1 MLLALDSYYLGDV
14 CNTSLVIFENNPYS
28 SIYYTDTVYTD
39 VTSEYVPGKFYKRE
53 LPGIKVILKKLI
65 REHPELWT
73 NVNAIIV
80 DSFVRLKSQDKE
92 WDGLGQHLYDWLE
105 SIGQH
110 KIVWGVAK
118 TKFGDCDKI
127 SRLVYRGVSKNPLYV
142 QSTGDIEVA
151 AETIKNLGNAFDPVR
166 IPNVLK
172 HVDQLSRI
180 F

>member
-39 VTSEYVPGKFYKRE
+39 VTSEYIPGKFYRRE

-65 REHPELWT
+65 REHPELWP
-73 NVNAIIV
+73 NVDAIIV

-110 KIVWGVAK
+110 KIVWVLQK
-118 TKFGDCDKI
+118 QSLVSVTKYPDLFTEGCQKI
-127 SRLVYRGVSKNPLYV
+127 HCTYNQQETLKLQLKPLKILEAHLILFV
-142 QSTGDIEVA
+142 F
-151 AETIKNLGNAFDPVR
+151 LMF
-166 IPNVLK
+166 
-172 HVDQLSRI
+172 
-180 F
+180 